1 MATMRFKFKRGETL
15 RLISHLDQQRLFQ
28 RAFRR
33 AEIPMA
39 YSSGFNPHPKLAF
52 SGAMALGL
60 TSDAEYGDIGLSE
73 EMEPKAFIKEINA
86 VLPMGIAITEAWII
100 RPGTPS
106 LSASL
111 SNARYHITFYGVENE
126 KSDALYQESIARF
139 MDQETILI
147 EKRNKKGRTQEADI
161 RPFIQSLSYT
171 GKQGDT
177 LGFDLAVVYIDQ
189 KCVKPLLVMTALND
203 FAKLELTVDATVGL
217 HKSMQQLLDDDF

>member
-39 YSSGFNPHPKLAF
+39 YSSGFNPHPRLAF

-60 TSDAEYGDIGLSE
+60 TSDAEYGDIGLLE
-73 EMEPKAFIKEINA
+73 EMEPKSFIKGMNA
-86 VLPMGIAITEAWII
+86 VLPVGMVITEAWII

-111 SNARYHITFYGVENE
+111 SSARYHITFYGVKHE
-126 KSDALYQESIARF
+126 KSDPIYHESITRF

-147 EKRNKKGRTQEADI
+147 EKRNKKGRMQEADI
-161 RPFIQSLSYT
+161 RPFIQSLAYT
-171 GKQGDT
+171 GKKRDT
-177 LGFDLAVVYIDQ
+177 LGFDLDVVYIDQ

-203 FAKLELTVDATVGL
+203 FADLELTVDATVGL
-217 HKSMQQLLDDDF
+217 HKSMQQLVDDDF